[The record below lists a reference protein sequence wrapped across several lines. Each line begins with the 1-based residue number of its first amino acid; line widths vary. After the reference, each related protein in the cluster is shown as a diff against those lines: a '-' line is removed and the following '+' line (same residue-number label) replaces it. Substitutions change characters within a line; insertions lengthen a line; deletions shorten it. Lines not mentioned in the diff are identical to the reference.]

1 MSLGDLGNNLNKQGG
16 NLYNQQKGRI
26 MREAEEQKKRM
37 EAQELDRKMRMET
50 SHKKLEKQTIEGRI
64 LQLTREI
71 AGMGR
76 TGSNN
81 SGSRTDLAIKQR
93 QLESLRNDRL
103 RLEGEIRSLETGA
116 HGAAHNLHYN
126 NPTYF

>member
-1 MSLGDLGNNLNKQGG
+1 M
-16 NLYNQQKGRI
+16 RI
-26 MREAEEQKKRM
+26 
-37 EAQELDRKMRMET
+37 ET

-71 AGMGR
+71 AQTGR
-76 TGSNN
+76 IGLGTS
-81 SGSRTDLAIKQR
+81 SSKADLAIKQK

-116 HGAAHNLHYN
+116 HGGAHNLHYN